1 MLRDLLDALRC
12 PNTHAESWLVAIV
25 HATDGLTLVAADLAC
40 PVCGAEFAITGG
52 LAHFGT
58 PARHASSPHA
68 DQPSEPIRLAALLGL
83 SDGDTPV
90 LLSGR
95 YALAG
100 HAIAELVN
108 VPQLWVNAPAS
119 VDATAPRTSQMQVGA
134 RLPLGVA
141 TLAAAAI
148 DQLDATEAMLDSVG
162 RAVKPGGRIV
172 APVSVPRPDAL
183 KELARD
189 DREWVA
195 EVTTRASGLIEL
207 RRRAPDAVG

>member
-1 MLRDLLDALRC
+1 
-12 PNTHAESWLVAIV
+12 
-25 HATDGLTLVAADLAC
+25 
-40 PVCGAEFAITGG
+40 
-52 LAHFGT
+52 
-58 PARHASSPHA
+58 
-68 DQPSEPIRLAALLGL
+68 
-83 SDGDTPV
+83 
-90 LLSGR
+90 
-95 YALAG
+95 
-100 HAIAELVN
+100 
-108 VPQLWVNAPAS
+108 
-119 VDATAPRTSQMQVGA
+119 MQVGA

-148 DQLDATEAMLDSVG
+148 DHLDATEAMLDSVG

-195 EVTTRASGLIEL
+195 EVTTRPSGLIEL